1 MPDPQGQAPR
11 NRQLTPEHLRQF
23 LLRHPPSPTY
33 WIAYSGGLDSQ
44 GLLHLAAGLRH
55 LEPQHR
61 IRAIHVHHGLHPKAD
76 DWANHCASTCTEL
89 GIDLSIIRVDAHPKR
104 GESPEESARIA
115 RYRALQTRLD
125 HNDCVLLAQHR
136 DDQAETL
143 LLQLFRGAGVEG
155 LAAMPAHAELKPGYL
170 ARPLLDFSRDQLRD
184 YAAANGLRWI
194 EDDSNR
200 DETFDRNFLR
210 QRILPE
216 LRSRWPGL
224 PGNLARSAAHCAEA
238 ALHLENR
245 GESLLREV
253 VLDPETNIL
262 DALSL
267 IRLERHEQKLVLR
280 RWITRCGFRR
290 PASRILDR
298 ILDESLS
305 AATDRNPVVG
315 WKEAEVRRYRDALYL
330 MRPLPPLPKPVFRP
344 NSGTVAGWLAWPAER
359 TSIMLPDGNG
369 SVSILKIA
377 GTTNTQ
383 GVALD
388 AWTCGQVDIRY
399 RLGGERIRL
408 PGRNGSHEVRKLYQ
422 EAGIPPWVRER
433 IPLIYIDQRLAA
445 VGGYWY
451 AADFQAT
458 PTDPWRIVLEW
469 KIPWNASMMD
479 NPKRSAIG

>member
-1 MPDPQGQAPR
+1 MPDR
-11 NRQLTPEHLRQF
+11 NRQSARKPQLTPEFLRQF
-23 LLRHPPSPTY
+23 LARHPPAPTY
-33 WIAYSGGLDSQ
+33 WIGYSGGLDSHV
-44 GLLHLAAGLRH
+44 LLHLAADLRQLDPRH
-55 LEPQHR
+55 P
-61 IRAIHVHHGLHPKAD
+61 IKAIHVHHGLHRDAD
-76 DWANHCASTCTEL
+76 AWANHCASTCEAL
-89 GIDLSIIRVDAHPKR
+89 GIELRIIRVDAQPGP

-115 RYRALQTRLD
+115 RYRALQSQLG
-125 HNDCVLLAQHR
+125 HKDCLLLAQHR

-155 LAAMPAHAELKPGYL
+155 MAAMPEHAELNPGTL
-170 ARPLLDFSRDQLRD
+170 ARPLLGFSRDLLSD
-184 YAAANGLRWI
+184 YAVANGLRWI

-210 QRILPE
+210 QSILPQ
-216 LRSRWPGL
+216 LRRRWPGIQ
-224 PGNLARSAAHCAEA
+224 GNLARSAAHCAEA
-238 ALHLENR
+238 GLHLENLADQLLMGVILDPR
-245 GESLLREV
+245 TNTLDVESLQDL
-253 VLDPETNIL
+253 
-262 DALSL
+262 A
-267 IRLERHEQKLVLR
+267 RHEQKLAVR
-280 RWITRCGFRR
+280 RWITRSGFRQ
-290 PASRILDR
+290 PATRILER

-305 AATDRNPVVG
+305 AARDRNPVVG
-315 WKEAEVRRYRDALYL
+315 WKEAEVRRYRTALHL

>member
-1 MPDPQGQAPR
+1 MPDPQGPAPK
-11 NRQLTPEHLRQF
+11 NRQLTLEVLRQF

-44 GLLHLAAGLRH
+44 ALLHLAAGLRQ
-55 LEPQHR
+55 LESRHR

-89 GIDLSIIRVDAHPKR
+89 GIDLSIIRVDAHPRR

-115 RYRALQTRLD
+115 RYRALQDRLGR
-125 HNDCVLLAQHR
+125 HDCVLLAQHK

-155 LAAMPAHAELKPGYL
+155 LAAMPAHAEMNPGYL

-184 YAAANGLRWI
+184 YAVANGLRWI

-210 QRILPE
+210 QRILPQ

-245 GESLLREV
+245 GDCLLREV
-253 VLDPETNIL
+253 VLDPVADTL
-262 DALSL
+262 DVLSL
-267 IRLERHEQKLVLR
+267 SRLERLEQKLVMR
-280 RWITRCGFRR
+280 RWITRSGFRR
-290 PASRILDR
+290 PSSRILER
-298 ILDESLS
+298 ILDEALS

-315 WKEAEVRRYRDALYL
+315 WKEAEVRRYRHALYL
-330 MRPLPPLPKPVFRP
+330 MRPLPPLPKPLIP
-344 NSGTVAGWLAWPAER
+344 PTSGTIAGCLAWPAGM
-359 TSIMLPDGNG
+359 TDIALPHGNG
-369 SVSILKIA
+369 DMRIRKIA
-377 GTTNTQ
+377 GTTDSP
-383 GVALD
+383 GISPD
-388 AWTCGQVDIRY
+388 AWTGGQVEIRN
-399 RLGGERIRL
+399 RLGGEKIRL

-433 IPLIYIDQRLAA
+433 VPLIYIDQRLAA
-445 VGGYWY
+445 VGNYWY

-458 PTDPWRIVLEW
+458 AADPWRIVLEW
-469 KIPWNASMMD
+469 KMPWDSVTRE
-479 NPKRSAIG
+479 NPKRSIGA